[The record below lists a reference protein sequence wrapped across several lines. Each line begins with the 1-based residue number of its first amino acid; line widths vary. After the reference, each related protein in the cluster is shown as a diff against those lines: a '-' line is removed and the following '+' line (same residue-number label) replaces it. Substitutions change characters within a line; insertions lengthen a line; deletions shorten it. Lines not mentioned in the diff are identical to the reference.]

1 MLLGEDWSVKICD
14 FGLSRYQ
21 EKFKVDNH
29 GKIGTPHW
37 MAPEILR
44 GEKYT
49 EQADIYS
56 FGVILW
62 EMITGE
68 IPFMGRTHAQIT
80 GLVGY
85 YHETL
90 KLAGHFNADLR
101 KIANMCMAID
111 PERRPS
117 FENVIDFITKKLPS
131 EDKGETVSPMMN
143 KLFDFLN

>member
-1 MLLGEDWSVKICD
+1 
-14 FGLSRYQ
+14 
-21 EKFKVDNH
+21 
-29 GKIGTPHW
+29 
-37 MAPEILR
+37 
-44 GEKYT
+44 
-49 EQADIYS
+49 
-56 FGVILW
+56 
-62 EMITGE
+62 MITGE

-80 GLVGY
+80 GMVGY

-101 KIANMCMAID
+101 KIANLCMAVD

-117 FENVIDFITKKLPS
+117 FENIIIFITKKFPR